1 MSNLLKVT
9 ALDHRVRRPLKASQR
24 YRHCTCRY
32 IEQTSPTR
40 FSKEASV
47 VRDILRHTYTGPSDL
62 FLGSNNLD
70 KDHLDDPFSEVVSEC
85 A

>member
-1 MSNLLKVT
+1 MRNLPKVT
-9 ALDHRVRRPLKASQR
+9 GLADHRVKYNLGFLILHVVYLSLYQAQVFRLYFNR
-24 YRHCTCRY
+24 
-32 IEQTSPTR
+32 
-40 FSKEASV
+40 ASV
-47 VRDILRHTYTGPSDL
+47 VNTYIDPSDL